1 MPARKLKQFLDEKKV
16 RYVVI
21 THSPAYTAQEIAA
34 AAHLPGREIA
44 KSVVVHLDKMPALAV
59 VPATKQIDF
68 DKLRTV
74 SGAKKVS
81 LATEDD
87 FAKTFPGCELGA
99 MPPFGCLYELP
110 TYADESLAD
119 DEAIAFNAGTH
130 SELIQL
136 AFDDY
141 RKLAEPKIAPIT

>member
-1 MPARKLKQFLDEKKV
+1 MPTRKLREFLDDKNV

-34 AAHLPGREIA
+34 AAHLPGRELA
-44 KSVVVHLDKMPALAV
+44 KAVVVHLDQSPALAV

-68 DKLRTV
+68 DKLRDAACV
-74 SGAKKVS
+74 RQAA

-87 FAKTFPGCELGA
+87 FAKMFPGCELGA
-99 MPPFGCLYELP
+99 MPPFGCLYDLP
-110 TYADESLAD
+110 TFADESLTE
-119 DEAIAFNAGTH
+119 DETIAFNAGSH

-136 AFDDY
+136 TFEDY
-141 RKLAEPKIAPIT
+141 RALVEPMVAPIT